1 MEGIN
6 WFDVGCLVL
15 VVLFGLRGITNGIV
29 KEIFGILGLIG
40 GLFAAMRYKSEAGE
54 WIAAKIPAL
63 QNANSVLSGDTT
75 QVVIGFIAVLF
86 GVWIVCL
93 IIGEII
99 SKFFKWSGLGFV
111 DKIGGFVFSVSKIFL
126 IFAVIVTLA
135 SGLISKNEQA
145 KKYFESSK
153 TAPIFLKI
161 GNWIL
166 DFKDDPKVKQGL
178 DSIGSKAGEILS
190 SGESN
195 STGEQNSTAPQSEMQ
210 STESNGTITIDINST
225 ERTKL

>member
-1 MEGIN
+1 MEAIN

-40 GLFAAMRYKSEAGE
+40 GLFAAMRYKTMAGE

-63 QNANSVLSGDTT
+63 QNANGVLSGDTT
-75 QVVIGFIAVLF
+75 QVLIGFIAVLF
-86 GVWIVCL
+86 GVWISCL

-135 SGLISKNEQA
+135 SGPMSMNEQT
-145 KKYFESSK
+145 KRYFESSK

-166 DFKDDPKVKQGL
+166 NLKDDPKIKQSL
-178 DSIGSKAGEILS
+178 DSIGSKMDDKLLKD
-190 SGESN
+190 
-195 STGEQNSTAPQSEMQ
+195 QNSTTRMNSDQNQ
-210 STESNGTITIDINST
+210 STEPSDFNASSEVNST

>member
-1 MEGIN
+1 MEGVN

-15 VVLFGLRGITNGIV
+15 VALFGLRGITNGII

-40 GLFAAMRYKSEAGE
+40 GLFAAMRYKTMAGE

-63 QNANSVLSGDTT
+63 QNTNSVLSGDTT
-75 QVVIGFIAVLF
+75 QVIIGFIAVLF

-93 IIGEII
+93 VIGEII

-135 SGLISKNEQA
+135 SGPISKNEQT

-166 DFKDDPKVKQGL
+166 DLKDDPKVKQNL
-178 DSIGSKAGEILS
+178 DAIGSKASEILS
-190 SGESN
+190 SGEK
-195 STGEQNSTAPQSEMQ
+195 NSTATKSEGQ
-210 STESNGTITIDINST
+210 DQNVASGDGNATIDSNST

>member
-40 GLFAAMRYKSEAGE
+40 GLFAAMRYKTMAGE

-63 QNANSVLSGDTT
+63 QNANGVLSGDTT
-75 QVVIGFIAVLF
+75 QVLIGFIAVLF
-86 GVWIVCL
+86 GVWISCL

-111 DKIGGFVFSVSKIFL
+111 DNIGGFVLSGSNIFL

-135 SGLISKNEQA
+135 SGPMSMNEQT

-166 DFKDDPKVKQGL
+166 NLKDDPKIKQSL
-178 DSIGSKAGEILS
+178 DSIGSKMDDKLLKD
-190 SGESN
+190 
-195 STGEQNSTAPQSEMQ
+195 QNSTTRMNSDQNQ
-210 STESNGTITIDINST
+210 STESSDFNASSEVNST

>member
-40 GLFAAMRYKSEAGE
+40 GLFAAMRYKTMAGE

-63 QNANSVLSGDTT
+63 QNANGVLSGDTT
-75 QVVIGFIAVLF
+75 QVLIGFIAVLF
-86 GVWIVCL
+86 GVWISCL

-135 SGLISKNEQA
+135 SGPMSMNEQT

-166 DFKDDPKVKQGL
+166 NLKDDPKIKQSL
-178 DSIGSKAGEILS
+178 DSIGYKMDDKLLKD
-190 SGESN
+190 
-195 STGEQNSTAPQSEMQ
+195 QNSTTRMNSDQNQ
-210 STESNGTITIDINST
+210 STESSDFNASSEVNST

>member
-40 GLFAAMRYKSEAGE
+40 GLFAAMRYKTMAGE

-63 QNANSVLSGDTT
+63 QNANGVLSGDTT
-75 QVVIGFIAVLF
+75 QVLIGFIAVLF
-86 GVWIVCL
+86 GVWISCL

-135 SGLISKNEQA
+135 SGPMSMNEQT

-166 DFKDDPKVKQGL
+166 NLKDDPKIKQSL
-178 DSIGSKAGEILS
+178 DSIGSKMDDKLLKD
-190 SGESN
+190 
-195 STGEQNSTAPQSEMQ
+195 QNSTARMNSDQNQ
-210 STESNGTITIDINST
+210 STESSDFNASSEVNST

>member
-40 GLFAAMRYKSEAGE
+40 GLFAAMRYKTMAGE

-63 QNANSVLSGDTT
+63 QNANGVLSGDTT
-75 QVVIGFIAVLF
+75 QVLIGFIAVLF
-86 GVWIVCL
+86 GVWISCL

-135 SGLISKNEQA
+135 SGPMSMNEQT
-145 KKYFESSK
+145 KRYFESSK

-166 DFKDDPKVKQGL
+166 NLKDDPKIKQSL
-178 DSIGSKAGEILS
+178 DSIGSKMDNKLLKD
-190 SGESN
+190 
-195 STGEQNSTAPQSEMQ
+195 QNSTTRMNSDQNQ
-210 STESNGTITIDINST
+210 STEPSDFNASSEVNST

>member
-40 GLFAAMRYKSEAGE
+40 GLFAAMRYKTMAGE

-63 QNANSVLSGDTT
+63 QNANGVLSGDTT
-75 QVVIGFIAVLF
+75 QVLIGFIAVLF
-86 GVWIVCL
+86 GVWISCL

-135 SGLISKNEQA
+135 SGPMSMNEQT

-166 DFKDDPKVKQGL
+166 NLKDDPKIKQSL
-178 DSIGSKAGEILS
+178 DSIGSKMDDKLLKD
-190 SGESN
+190 
-195 STGEQNSTAPQSEMQ
+195 QNSTTRMNSDQNQ
-210 STESNGTITIDINST
+210 STEPSDFNASSEINST

>member
-29 KEIFGILGLIG
+29 QEIFGILSLIG
-40 GLFAAMRYKSEAGE
+40 GLFAAMRYKTMAGE

-63 QNANSVLSGDTT
+63 QNANGVLSGDTT
-75 QVVIGFIAVLF
+75 QVLIGFIAVLF
-86 GVWIVCL
+86 GVWISCL

-135 SGLISKNEQA
+135 SGPMSMNEQT

-166 DFKDDPKVKQGL
+166 NLKDDPKIKQSL
-178 DSIGSKAGEILS
+178 DSIGSKMDDKLLKD
-190 SGESN
+190 
-195 STGEQNSTAPQSEMQ
+195 QNSTTRMNSDQNQ
-210 STESNGTITIDINST
+210 STEPSDFNASSEVNST

>member
-40 GLFAAMRYKSEAGE
+40 GLFAAMRYKTMAGE

-63 QNANSVLSGDTT
+63 QNANGVLSGDTT
-75 QVVIGFIAVLF
+75 QVLIGFIAVLF
-86 GVWIVCL
+86 GVWISCL

-135 SGLISKNEQA
+135 SGPMSMNEQT
-145 KKYFESSK
+145 KRYFESSK

-166 DFKDDPKVKQGL
+166 NLKDDPKIKQSL
-178 DSIGSKAGEILS
+178 DSIGSKMDDKLLKD
-190 SGESN
+190 
-195 STGEQNSTAPQSEMQ
+195 QNSTARMNLDQNQ
-210 STESNGTITIDINST
+210 STESSDFNASSEVNST

>member
-40 GLFAAMRYKSEAGE
+40 GLFAAMRYKTMAGE

-63 QNANSVLSGDTT
+63 HNANGVLSGDTT
-75 QVVIGFIAVLF
+75 QVLIGFIAVLF
-86 GVWIVCL
+86 GVWISCL

-135 SGLISKNEQA
+135 SGPMSMNEQT
-145 KKYFESSK
+145 KRYFESSK

-166 DFKDDPKVKQGL
+166 NLKDDPKIKQSL
-178 DSIGSKAGEILS
+178 DSIGSKMDDKLLKD
-190 SGESN
+190 
-195 STGEQNSTAPQSEMQ
+195 QNSTTRMNSDQNQ
-210 STESNGTITIDINST
+210 STEPSDFNASSEVNST

>member
-1 MEGIN
+1 MEAIN

-40 GLFAAMRYKSEAGE
+40 GLFAAMRYKTMAGE

-63 QNANSVLSGDTT
+63 QNANGVLSGDTT
-75 QVVIGFIAVLF
+75 QVLIGFIAVLF
-86 GVWIVCL
+86 GVWISCL

-135 SGLISKNEQA
+135 SGPMSMNEQT

-166 DFKDDPKVKQGL
+166 NLKDDPKIKQSL
-178 DSIGSKAGEILS
+178 DSIGSKMDDKLLKD
-190 SGESN
+190 
-195 STGEQNSTAPQSEMQ
+195 QNSTTRMNSDQNQ
-210 STESNGTITIDINST
+210 STEPSDFNASSEVNST

>member
-40 GLFAAMRYKSEAGE
+40 GLFAAMRYKTMAGE

-63 QNANSVLSGDTT
+63 QNANGVLSGDTT
-75 QVVIGFIAVLF
+75 QVLIGFIAVLF
-86 GVWIVCL
+86 GVWISCL

-135 SGLISKNEQA
+135 SGPMSMNEQT
-145 KKYFESSK
+145 KRYFESSK

-166 DFKDDPKVKQGL
+166 NLRDDPKIKQSL
-178 DSIGSKAGEILS
+178 DSIGSKMDDKLLKD
-190 SGESN
+190 
-195 STGEQNSTAPQSEMQ
+195 QNSTTRMNSDQNQ
-210 STESNGTITIDINST
+210 STEPSDFNASSEVNST

>member
-40 GLFAAMRYKSEAGE
+40 GLFAAMRYKTMAGE

-63 QNANSVLSGDTT
+63 QNANGVLSGDTT
-75 QVVIGFIAVLF
+75 QVLIGFIAVLF
-86 GVWIVCL
+86 GVWISCL

-135 SGLISKNEQA
+135 SGPMSMNEQT

-166 DFKDDPKVKQGL
+166 NLKDDPKIKQSL
-178 DSIGSKAGEILS
+178 DSIGSKMDNKLLKD
-190 SGESN
+190 
-195 STGEQNSTAPQSEMQ
+195 QNSTTRMNSDQNQ
-210 STESNGTITIDINST
+210 STEPSDFNASSEVNST

>member
-40 GLFAAMRYKSEAGE
+40 GLFAAMRYKTMAGE

-63 QNANSVLSGDTT
+63 QNANGVLSGDTT
-75 QVVIGFIAVLF
+75 QVLIGFIAVLF
-86 GVWIVCL
+86 GVWISCL

-135 SGLISKNEQA
+135 SGPMSMNEQT
-145 KKYFESSK
+145 KRYFESSK

-166 DFKDDPKVKQGL
+166 NLKDDPKIKQSL
-178 DSIGSKAGEILS
+178 DSIGSKMDDKLLKD
-190 SGESN
+190 
-195 STGEQNSTAPQSEMQ
+195 QNSTARMNSDQNQ
-210 STESNGTITIDINST
+210 STESSDFNASSEVNST

>member
-40 GLFAAMRYKSEAGE
+40 GLFAAMRYKTMAGE

-63 QNANSVLSGDTT
+63 QNANGVLSGDTT
-75 QVVIGFIAVLF
+75 QVLIGFIAVLF
-86 GVWIVCL
+86 GVWISCL

-111 DKIGGFVFSVSKIFL
+111 DKIGGFMFSVSKIFL

-135 SGLISKNEQA
+135 SGPMSMNEQT
-145 KKYFESSK
+145 KRYFESSK

-166 DFKDDPKVKQGL
+166 NLKDDPKIKQSL
-178 DSIGSKAGEILS
+178 DSIGSKMDDKLLKD
-190 SGESN
+190 
-195 STGEQNSTAPQSEMQ
+195 QNSTTRMNSDQNQ
-210 STESNGTITIDINST
+210 STEPSDLNASSEVNST